1 MTRSRLVDNWP
12 VKAAALCLAVV
23 VWFHFAVD
31 EEAVV
36 EYSAVSLR
44 LQNIPLYLENVGEH
58 PTTVSVQ
65 VEGPVSTLRQLS
77 EQDIDLRVDLSR
89 LGPGLHQVP
98 VDASS
103 ARLPFGTRIVKIVP
117 TMLPIE
123 LEETLQKVV
132 PVRPRFVGHLP
143 EGYNMVKW
151 ELHPSVVMV
160 IGPKSRLQEVAEL
173 YTDPIFLDGR
183 RDSVESDIGVTVP
196 SPVVRLD
203 PTSRRVALHLQ
214 VEEEKISR
222 TFRRLPVRA
231 AGLEEELS
239 VRFQPET
246 VSAAVEGPRSVV
258 KALSEESLRASVDL
272 SGLSA
277 GEHTLSPVLQ
287 GEPAPPIEKL
297 QVAFSPESVRV
308 LIGTPGR
315 TSP

>member
-44 LQNIPLYLENVGEH
+44 LQNIPMYLESVGEH
-58 PTTVSVQ
+58 PTMVSVQ

-77 EQDIDLRVDLSR
+77 EQDIDLRADLSR

-143 EGYNMVKW
+143 EGYHMVNW
-151 ELHPSVVMV
+151 ELRPSAVMV

-173 YTDPIFLDGR
+173 YTDPVFLDGR

-196 SPVVRLD
+196 NPDVRLD
-203 PTSRRVALHLQ
+203 PASRQVTLHLR

-222 TFRRLPVRA
+222 TFSSLPVRA
-231 AGLEEELS
+231 ALAGQAGLDEELS
-239 VRFQPET
+239 ARFHPET

-258 KALSEESLRASVDL
+258 KALSEESLWASVDL
-272 SGLSA
+272 SEADA
-277 GEHTLSPVLQ
+277 GEHELSPVLQ

-308 LIGTPGR
+308 LV
-315 TSP
+315 SP